1 MCDDGDGDVDDFKM
15 VGTMGEQG
23 YGGGYSL
30 KHGRLQV
37 VVVLV
42 ATTRLPVS
50 FGCQRAGGHL
60 QAGGLE
66 AWGGFAEAF
75 APGWLGPCAE
85 AFAPD
90 TPGLSHPVWPLS
102 SNPVPRLSL
111 PTHQGFRTRF
121 DPEKPPHT
129 TPTLHSMASP
139 SSPAAPAADGHRAKG
154 FGFRGLGVS
163 GAGVSRF

>member
-30 KHGRLQV
+30 KHGRLQA

-42 ATTRLPVS
+42 ATTRLPVG

-66 AWGGFAEAF
+66 AWAWGLRRGFRTRLAGALCRGFRSRHTRAF
-75 APGWLGPCAE
+75 APGLATQLKPCAE

-90 TPGLSHPVWPLS
+90 TPGLSHPV
-102 SNPVPRLSL
+102 
-111 PTHQGFRTRF
+111 
-121 DPEKPPHT
+121 
-129 TPTLHSMASP
+129 
-139 SSPAAPAADGHRAKG
+139 
-154 FGFRGLGVS
+154 
-163 GAGVSRF
+163 

>member
-30 KHGRLQV
+30 KHGRLQA

-75 APGWLGPCAE
+75 AP
-85 AFAPD
+85 
-90 TPGLSHPVWPLS
+90 
-102 SNPVPRLSL
+102 SL